1 MNNLLDY
8 VKVYDDLLDID
19 TCNKLINTFEK
30 NQELHERYES
40 NKTPQFTQLNLTSH
54 QLKVGQQ
61 LHQTLIQ
68 QSVAGLFKYRNE
80 LDITKE
86 FPEEY
91 SFEQFRMKRYS
102 HLQEDEFREH
112 VDVHDY
118 LSAKRF
124 LVFFF
129 YLNDVENGGE
139 TYFPKLNFH
148 VTPKAGRCL
157 IFPPLWLFPHCGM
170 MASGTDKYIVGSY
183 LHYR

>member
-8 VKVYDDLLDID
+8 VKVYDDLLDVD
-19 TCNKLINTFEK
+19 TCKKLITTFE
-30 NQELHERYES
+30 NNSSLHERYEN
-40 NKTPQFTQLNLTSH
+40 NKSPQFTQLNITTH

-61 LHQTLIQ
+61 LHQNLVE
-68 QSVAGLFKYRNE
+68 QSVAGLIKYRND
-80 LDITKE
+80 LDIKKE

-91 SFEQFRMKRYS
+91 SFEHFRLKKYS
-102 HLQEDEFREH
+102 YIQEDEFREH

-118 LSAKRF
+118 LSARRF

-139 TYFPKLNFH
+139 TYFPRLNFH

-157 IFPPLWLFPHCGM
+157 IFPPLWMFPHCGM
-170 MASGTDKYIVGSY
+170 MSLGTDKYIVGSY

>member
-1 MNNLLDY
+1 MKTILDY

-19 TCNKLINTFEK
+19 TCKKLITSFEK
-30 NQELHERYES
+30 SSNLHERYEN
-40 NKTPQFTQLNLTSH
+40 NKSPQFTQLNITTH
-54 QLKVGQQ
+54 QLTVGQH
-61 LHQTLIQ
+61 LHQNLIQ
-68 QSVAGLFKYRNE
+68 QSVAGLFRYRNE
-80 LDITKE
+80 LNITKE

-91 SFEQFRMKRYS
+91 SFEHFRMKKYS
-102 HLQEDEFREH
+102 HVHEDEFREH

-129 YLNDVENGGE
+129 YLNDVESGGE
-139 TYFPKLNFH
+139 TYFPKLDFH